1 MKLTEK
7 IKLRIPKFDNDFLL
21 LIQNKI
27 NKKYIE
33 YIKGHDKVY
42 TENVICKIDK
52 VSNDYRPQIEKIFE
66 NKINNQL
73 MDIKN

>member
-1 MKLTEK
+1 MEK
-7 IKLRIPKFDNDFLL
+7 NSWLFNGINR
-21 LIQNKI
+21 QNKI

-33 YIKGHDKVY
+33 FIKGHDKVY
-42 TENVICKIDK
+42 TENVIFTIDK
-52 VSNDYRPQIEKIFE
+52 VSNDYRPQIKKIFE